1 MIFDI
6 HPESRLMK
14 RDESISLK
22 LSEISG
28 YHPKISE
35 LVAKLADRSFTAS
48 IAHLN
53 ERAADHFL
61 RLHPI
66 CIAQYRGKFFVVG
79 GFRSFQIAELI
90 LQSNAQVTCIL
101 ISSKQDIVDIA
112 KTDILFSPLVFSLST
127 KVAQQTEK
135 LIEIVGTEFTNKYH
149 ADLASAR
156 SLTRAHERS
165 R

>member
-1 MIFDI
+1 MNR
-6 HPESRLMK
+6 H
-14 RDESISLK
+14 ESITLK

-28 YHPKISE
+28 YHPKTSE
-35 LVAKLADRSFTAS
+35 LVAQLADRSFTAS
-48 IAHLN
+48 IAHFS

-61 RLHPI
+61 RIHPI
-66 CIAQYRGKFFVVG
+66 CVAQYRGKFFVVA

-90 LQSNAQVTCIL
+90 LQSNAQVTCAL
-101 ISSKQDIVDIA
+101 ITSKDNIIDIA

-135 LIEIVGTEFTNKYH
+135 LIEIVGANFTNEHH
-149 ADLASAR
+149 ADLASVR

>member
-1 MIFDI
+1 
-6 HPESRLMK
+6 MK

-35 LVAKLADRSFTAS
+35 LVSQLADRSFTAS
-48 IAHLN
+48 IAHLS
-53 ERAADHFL
+53 ERAADNFL

-66 CIAQYRGKFFVVG
+66 CIAQYRGKFFVVA

-90 LQSNAQVTCIL
+90 LESNAQIQCVLVT
-101 ISSKQDIVDIA
+101 SKHNIVDIA

-135 LIEIVGTEFTNKYH
+135 LIEIVGADFTNEHH

>member
-1 MIFDI
+1 
-6 HPESRLMK
+6 
-14 RDESISLK
+14 
-22 LSEISG
+22 
-28 YHPKISE
+28 
-35 LVAKLADRSFTAS
+35 
-48 IAHLN
+48 
-53 ERAADHFL
+53 L